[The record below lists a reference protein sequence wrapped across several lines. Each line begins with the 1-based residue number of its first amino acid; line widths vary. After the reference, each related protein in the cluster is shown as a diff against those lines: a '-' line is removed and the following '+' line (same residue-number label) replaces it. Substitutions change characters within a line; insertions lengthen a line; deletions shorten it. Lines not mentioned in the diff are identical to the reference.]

1 MFDVAKEKLKEN
13 RNVYFMLMLFRN
25 WREKDFQNEICN
37 FVSLQKIESSNHP
50 KAYAKDG
57 KEMEWLYLSDKSCAH
72 TPYAFSACRVPKYI
86 IWDRNN
92 GRLSRHVYTYENIF
106 HLIGHPKK
114 KFAIFLEGCEIIPRV
129 YDRLLKNI
137 AYLEEFDAVFTNQE
151 ILLDSLS
158 NSYFIPSCS
167 PWYGTENGG
176 GNVDKNGYKKK
187 IKNVS
192 IVSSDKE
199 MCSLHILRKSL
210 ALQYDKFSWG
220 GVDCFGTFNGKDG
233 YVPCFKYLQDY
244 RFHIAVENQVSNGY
258 FTEKITNCFLSMTV
272 PIYIGAPDI
281 GKYFNTDGIIQ
292 IEEASIEAVNF
303 AVENYCNEEN
313 YEKRIP
319 AIIDNYNRVQS
330 YLVVEDYLYN
340 NYFDILK

>member
-1 MFDVAKEKLKEN
+1 MT
-13 RNVYFMLMLFRN
+13 
-25 WREKDFQNEICN
+25 N
-37 FVSLQKIESSNHP
+37 FL
-50 KAYAKDG
+50 G
-57 KEMEWLYLSDKSCAH
+57 
-72 TPYAFSACRVPKYI
+72 
-86 IWDRNN
+86 
-92 GRLSRHVYTYENIF
+92 
-106 HLIGHPKK
+106 
-114 KFAIFLEGCEIIPRV
+114 
-129 YDRLLKNI
+129 
-137 AYLEEFDAVFTNQE
+137 
-151 ILLDSLS
+151 
-158 NSYFIPSCS
+158 
-167 PWYGTENGG
+167 
-176 GNVDKNGYKKK
+176 
-187 IKNVS
+187 
-192 IVSSDKE
+192 
-199 MCSLHILRKSL
+199 
-210 ALQYDKFSWG
+210 G